1 MEIKIVP
8 LSEVKPYYNNPR
20 DNSLAVNPTK
30 ESISRYGFKKPI
42 ICDRDGVII
51 CGHTRYIAAFQLG
64 MTKVPVVYSD
74 MDSEKAKHFRIADN
88 KLAEKSAYDEE
99 KLLEE
104 LRNLE
109 VPESMQ
115 AFFFEDIKEMLNF
128 DFNKFDV
135 TPNPAD
141 YVTDDQ
147 FATGTFQNEGEE
159 EMEGDNQSLP
169 QEGAEQTPET
179 PQQVEYFDTYKPF
192 QKDGKTY
199 MRVFCPYCQ
208 NIETIEIK

>member
-1 MEIKIVP
+1 M
-8 LSEVKPYYNNPR
+8 
-20 DNSLAVNPTK
+20 
-30 ESISRYGFKKPI
+30 
-42 ICDRDGVII
+42 DGVII

-74 MDSEKAKHFRIADN
+74 MDSETAKQFRIADN
-88 KLAEKSAYDEE
+88 KLAEKSAYDED
-99 KLLEE
+99 KLVEE
-104 LRNLE
+104 LRKLE

-115 AFFFEDIKEMLNF
+115 AFFFEDINEMMNF

-141 YVTDDQ
+141 YSTDDQ
-147 FATGTFQNEGEE
+147 FAQGTYQNDSDDYDDESDGETE
-159 EMEGDNQSLP
+159 SGDGESEVQ
-169 QEGAEQTPET
+169 
-179 PQQVEYFDTYKPF
+179 PQQVEYLDTYKPF

-208 NIETIEIK
+208 NVETIEIK